1 MLNKKSVMLFVI
13 SNIKMGFL
21 NYFKLIVSLI
31 IIRVKTTHDM
41 NKDGNMEWMPM
52 HGLDFIINLEGV
64 IFCKVNVR

>member
-41 NKDGNMEWMPM
+41 NKDGNME
-52 HGLDFIINLEGV
+52 
-64 IFCKVNVR
+64 